1 MENKSVIS
9 DETQIYARETIFMSV
24 KTINVKSSTA
34 NTNQKLIII
43 TEKPQRKPVIGGA
56 PEQLDMDKNKG

>member
-9 DETQIYARETIFMSV
+9 DETQTYARETIFMSV
-24 KTINVKSSTA
+24 KTINGKSSTA
-34 NTNQKLIII
+34 NTNQKLII
-43 TEKPQRKPVIGGA
+43 TAKPQRKPVIGA